1 MVQSGFHRFYYPVTF
16 KVYAYS
22 GVQGTPY
29 TVRVNVHKQVPDS
42 LQWLNYQQTFA
53 DGVSLQRQKAVAID
67 GKVYVFGVRNGETV
81 AQYTTVST
89 GNPSAWQTVAL
100 PAGTDSYSV
109 VVWKDA
115 VWFLASNQLYQLNP
129 GDNTYSLVANA
140 PSLTQLVAAT
150 DEPTADKRQSC
161 MHAMRTT
168 VLSVWKMRSGQKM
181 KKKHWAHL
189 LPASVC
195 LLPAC
200 RCHIIRLWS
209 VPS

>member
-1 MVQSGFHRFYYPVTF
+1 MYLASGTERLLHNILPSARE
-16 KVYAYS
+16 S
-22 GVQGTPY
+22 
-29 TVRVNVHKQVPDS
+29 
-42 LQWLNYQQTFA
+42 
-53 DGVSLQRQKAVAID
+53 
-67 GKVYVFGVRNGETV
+67 
-81 AQYTTVST
+81 
-89 GNPSAWQTVAL
+89 SAWQTVAL
-100 PAGTDSYSV
+100 PAGTDSYSA
-109 VVWKDA
+109 VVWKDV

-150 DEPTADKRQSC
+150 DESNG
-161 MHAMRTT
+161 
-168 VLSVWKMRSGQKM
+168 GQKTILYARNADNRFVRLENET
-181 KKKHWAHL
+181 WTEDEEETLAHL